1 MFAAATARQ
10 RISPWYL
17 ETASPGTCHLACA
30 DGGIATRNTVTS
42 TRRAPTWARVFRQTP
57 TETHPL
63 DHENRPVGRAGYR
76 RFPTFLGG
84 SVGGNGPDLDLWNG
98 NR

>member
-17 ETASPGTCHLACA
+17 ETSIPGTCHLACA

-42 TRRAPTWARVFRQTP
+42 MRRAPTWARVFRQTP

-63 DHENRPVGRAGYR
+63 DRRKTDPSGAQDTGASRPSWEVPSAGTG
-76 RFPTFLGG
+76 PTLTLGTG
-84 SVGGNGPDLDLWNG
+84 I
-98 NR
+98 